1 MKVENHPYVE
11 SYWVEELPNGVFHL
25 LINCI
30 DPDYDYWLINDHCYY
45 IFKDEEELYHQGGR
59 NNHTLD
65 IPNFI
70 PYSSIEDIED
80 EQGIIYV
87 QSVHRNDEQLSIY
100 FIPHQL
106 GRKQE
111 ERKFIIIP

>member
-11 SYWVEELPNGVFHL
+11 SYWVEELPNGVIHL

-30 DPDYDYWLINDHCYY
+30 DQHYDYWLIDDHCYY
-45 IFKDEEELYHQGGR
+45 IFEDEEELYQDDCEKF
-59 NNHTLD
+59 TLT

-87 QSVHRNDEQLSIY
+87 QSVHRNEEQLSIY

-111 ERKFIIIP
+111 ERKFIITP